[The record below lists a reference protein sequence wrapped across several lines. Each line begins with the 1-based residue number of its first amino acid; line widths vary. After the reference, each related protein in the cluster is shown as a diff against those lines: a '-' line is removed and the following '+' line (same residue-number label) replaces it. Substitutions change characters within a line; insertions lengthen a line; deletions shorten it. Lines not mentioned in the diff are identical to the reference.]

1 MSYNIGNYVVY
12 CSKEICRIESKV
24 KKCFNG
30 VDEIEYFKLIP
41 IRTKNSSYYIPCN
54 NCESKVRNLL
64 TKEEIYSLI
73 DEMPEAETQWYEDKN
88 TRKNIFNSAKLTD
101 KLSHS

>member
-88 TRKNIFNSAKLTD
+88 IQFHQHR
-101 KLSHS
+101 

>member
-30 VDEIEYFKLIP
+30 VDETEYFKLIP
-41 IRTKNSSYYIPCN
+41 IRHCRQITYPS
-54 NCESKVRNLL
+54 
-64 TKEEIYSLI
+64 T
-73 DEMPEAETQWYEDKN
+73 
-88 TRKNIFNSAKLTD
+88 
-101 KLSHS
+101 

>member
-41 IRTKNSSYYIPCN
+41 IRTKNSSYYIP
-54 NCESKVRNLL
+54 
-64 TKEEIYSLI
+64 
-73 DEMPEAETQWYEDKN
+73 
-88 TRKNIFNSAKLTD
+88 
-101 KLSHS
+101 